1 VPIKRTPPH
10 TRAKTDIFVNP
21 LVRLSQMQALLHAAA
36 KRQENIASELS
47 PIEADCEVNVDG
59 AGERADADGVAALG
73 TGDKPQPM
81 LLNAH
86 ARRSSDDK
94 RRQRMS
100 MNIASEV
107 GRKFALAQVA
117 PQGAN
122 GLGSSGGGGG
132 GVDSGG
138 SSGNGAD
145 SDGVQQTSTGSLSL
159 TSSSVALRT
168 LSDL

>member
-1 VPIKRTPPH
+1 VPTKRTPLH
-10 TRAKTDIFVNP
+10 TRAKIDIVVDP
-21 LVRLSQMQALLHAAA
+21 LFRLSKMQALLHAAA

-47 PIEADCEVNVDG
+47 PIKADCEVNVDG
-59 AGERADADGVAALG
+59 AEEGADGNGVAALG
-73 TGDKPQPM
+73 TEDRPQPM

-86 ARRSSDDK
+86 ARRGSDDK

-107 GRKFALAQVA
+107 GRKFALAQMA
-117 PQGAN
+117 PQGAS
-122 GLGSSGGGGG
+122 GLGSSVGG
-132 GVDSGG
+132 DSSGG

-145 SDGVQQTSTGSLSL
+145 SEAVQQPSTGSPSP
-159 TSSSVALRT
+159 TSSKLALRT